1 MSFVKILAPLT
12 GGPRDAAVLTSAIS
26 AALPFGAHV
35 QGLFVRADPALAMPF
50 YGEGMS
56 GMVVQDVIDTARQ
69 SNDRGAAAAQATL
82 ASVAQSANLAVTTQ
96 SEKREAPTLS
106 FREVIG
112 NFADSVRQEAKLCDL
127 AVFSTPKDDERAGV
141 SEAVEAVLLEARRPV
156 LLAAKPV
163 APGFAERIAVGWN
176 ASVESAQAVSAALP
190 LLKRAASVRVLAV
203 ERVDAPC
210 ADCAELVA
218 YLALHGVAAEVE
230 KIKAGERATAD
241 VLLERASASGAGL
254 LVLGG
259 YSHSRWRELFVNSTT
274 RQAIANAEIPLFLVH

>member
-1 MSFVKILAPLT
+1 VSFVKILAPLT
-12 GGPRDAAVLTSAIS
+12 GGPRDASVLTSAIS

-56 GMVVQDVIDTARQ
+56 GMVVQDVIDAAKQ
-69 SNDRGAAAAQATL
+69 SNDRGAATAQATL
-82 ASVAQSANLAVTTQ
+82 ASVARSANLAVTVQ

-106 FREVIG
+106 FREVVG
-112 NFADSVRQEAKLCDL
+112 NFADSVRQAAKLCDL
-127 AVFSTPKDDERAGV
+127 AVFSTPKDEERAGV

-163 APGFAERIAVGWN
+163 APGFHERIAVGWN

-203 ERVDAPC
+203 ERADAPC
-210 ADCAELVA
+210 ADCADLVE

-230 KIKAGERATAD
+230 KIKAGDRATAD
-241 VLLERASASGAGL
+241 VLLERASGSGAGL

>member
-12 GGPRDAAVLTSAIS
+12 GGPRDASVLTSAIS

-69 SNDRGAAAAQATL
+69 SNDRGVAAAQATL
-82 ASVAQSANLAVTTQ
+82 ARVALSANLAVTTQ

-203 ERVDAPC
+203 ERADAPC

-218 YLALHGVAAEVE
+218 YLALHGVTAEVD

-241 VLLERASASGAGL
+241 VLLERASESNAGL

-274 RQAIANAEIPLFLVH
+274 RQAISNAEIPLFLVH